1 VSGPSLEDVL
11 STRRVL
17 VCVGTGGVGKTTL
30 AAALAMRAAA
40 LGRSALVCTID
51 PARRLANALGL
62 TWLGNAPTE
71 VRPEVLGA
79 AGIHLQAP
87 LQAMMLDLKASWDD
101 LIERQAPPGER
112 DRILRN
118 RFYQTLSTALAGS
131 QEYIALERL
140 GQLRERSDAALIV
153 LDTPPAAHAVD
164 FLDAPSR
171 ILDFL
176 DNEAARWLLDPALRA
191 SRISL
196 RLARWGGGVAAKT
209 IGRIIG
215 GDTLEELAA
224 FLGAVSGMNERFRER
239 ARAVRS
245 LLSSPETGF
254 VQVAGASPERREEAL
269 RFQSVLTERGLQRD
283 AMVVNR
289 VQERPPASA
298 EAELQGLEEP
308 LRGTLARTLAEASAL
323 AERDR
328 MSIRL
333 LRERVAPV
341 PLLAVPR
348 FSSEIHDLRALW
360 RAGSYLLG
368 EAAIL

>member
-1 VSGPSLEDVL
+1 VNGPSLAEVL
-11 STRRVL
+11 GTRRVL
-17 VCVGTGGVGKTTL
+17 VCVGAGGVGKTTL
-30 AAALAMRAAA
+30 AAAVAMRAAA

-62 TWLGNAPTE
+62 TWLGNAPSE
-71 VRPEVLGA
+71 VQPEVLAA
-79 AGIHLQAP
+79 AGITLRAP
-87 LQAMMLDLKASWDD
+87 LQAMMLDLKASWDE
-101 LIERQAPPGER
+101 LIQRQAPPGQR
-112 DRILRN
+112 DRILQN
-118 RFYQTLSTALAGS
+118 RFYQTLSTVLAGS

-140 GQLRERSDAALIV
+140 GQLRERSNAELIV
-153 LDTPPAAHAVD
+153 LDTPPTAHALD

-176 DNEAARWLLDPALRA
+176 DNDAARWLLDPALRA

-224 FLGAVSGMNERFRER
+224 FLAAVSGMNENFRER
-239 ARAVRS
+239 ARAVRA
-245 LLSSPETGF
+245 LLASPETGF
-254 VQVAGASPERREEAL
+254 LLVAGASPERRGEAL
-269 RFQSVLTERGLQRD
+269 RFQAVLGDRGLQRD
-283 AMVVNR
+283 AVVVNR
-289 VQERPPASA
+289 VQEEPPPSA
-298 EAELQGLEEP
+298 EGELEGLTDP
-308 LRGTLARTLAEASAL
+308 LRGTLARTLSEARAL

-328 MSIRL
+328 LGIRV
-333 LRERVAPV
+333 LREGVAPV
-341 PLLAVPR
+341 PLIAVPR

>member
-1 VSGPSLEDVL
+1 MTGPSLESVL
-11 STRRVL
+11 TSRRVL
-17 VCVGTGGVGKTTL
+17 VCVGAGGVGKTTL

-40 LGRSALVCTID
+40 LGKSALVCTID

-71 VRPEVLGA
+71 VRPEVLSG
-79 AGIHLQAP
+79 AGITLAAP
-87 LQAMMLDLKASWDD
+87 LRAMMLDLKASWDE
-101 LIERQAPPGER
+101 LIQRQAPPGQRE
-112 DRILRN
+112 RILHN
-118 RFYQTLSTALAGS
+118 RFYQTLSTVLAGS

-140 GQLRERSDAALIV
+140 GQLRERSEADLIV
-153 LDTPPAAHAVD
+153 LDTPPTAHALD

-191 SRISL
+191 SRLSL
-196 RLARWGGGVAAKT
+196 RLAHWGGGVAAKT

-215 GDTLEELAA
+215 GDTLEELAG
-224 FLGAVSGMNERFRER
+224 FLGAVSEMNQGFRER
-239 ARAVRS
+239 ARAVRT

-254 VQVAGASPERREEAL
+254 ILVAGASPERREEAL
-269 RFQSVLTERGLQRD
+269 RFHTVLGDRGLQRD
-283 AMVVNR
+283 GLVVNR
-289 VQERPPASA
+289 VQEEPAASA
-298 EAELQGLEEP
+298 EGELAGLSEP
-308 LRGTLARTLAEASAL
+308 LRGALARTLGEARAL

-328 MSIRL
+328 LSVRL
-333 LRERVAPV
+333 LRDGTAPV
-341 PLLAVPR
+341 PLVAVPR
-348 FSSEIHDLRALW
+348 FPAEIHDLRALW

>member
-1 VSGPSLEDVL
+1 VNGPSLEEVL
-11 STRRVL
+11 RHRRVL
-17 VCVGTGGVGKTTL
+17 VCVGAGGVGKTTL
-30 AAALAMRAAA
+30 AAAVAMRAAA

-71 VRPEVLGA
+71 VSAEVLAG
-79 AGIHLQAP
+79 AGIRLAAP
-87 LQAMMLDLKASWDD
+87 LQ
-101 LIERQAPPGER
+101 
-112 DRILRN
+112 N

-140 GQLRERSDAALIV
+140 GQLRDRSDVQLIV
-153 LDTPPAAHAVD
+153 LDTPPTAHALD

-191 SRISL
+191 SRLSL
-196 RLARWGGGVAAKT
+196 RLAHWGGGVAAKT

-224 FLGAVSGMNERFRER
+224 FLGAVSGMNQGFRER
-239 ARAVRS
+239 ARAVRA
-245 LLSSPETGF
+245 LLASPETGF
-254 VQVAGASPERREEAL
+254 LLVAGASPERREEAL
-269 RFQSVLTERGLQRD
+269 RFHAVLGDRGLQRD
-283 AMVVNR
+283 GVVVNR
-289 VQERPPASA
+289 VQEQPPASA
-298 EAELQGLEEP
+298 ETELEGLPEP
-308 LRGTLARTLAEASAL
+308 LRGALARTLGEARAL

-328 MSIRL
+328 LSVRL
-333 LRERVAPV
+333 LRDGTAPV
-341 PLLAVPR
+341 PLVAVPR
-348 FSSEIHDLRALW
+348 FPSEIHDLRALW

>member
-1 VSGPSLEDVL
+1 MSGPSLAEVL
-11 STRRVL
+11 GTRRVL
-17 VCVGTGGVGKTTL
+17 VCVGAGGVGKTTL
-30 AAALAMRAAA
+30 AAAVALRAAA

-71 VRPEVLGA
+71 VQPEVLAGRGYHPPGA
-79 AGIHLQAP
+79 AAG
-87 LQAMMLDLKASWDD
+87 DD
-101 LIERQAPPGER
+101 AGPQGQLGRAHPAAGPAGQRE
-112 DRILRN
+112 RILQN
-118 RFYQTLSTALAGS
+118 RFYQTLSTVLAGS

-140 GQLRERSDAALIV
+140 GQLRERSDAELIV
-153 LDTPPAAHAVD
+153 LDTPPTAHALD

-191 SRISL
+191 GRISL
-196 RLARWGGGVAAKT
+196 RLAHWGGGVAAKT

-224 FLGAVSGMNERFRER
+224 FLAAVGGMNENFRER

-245 LLSSPETGF
+245 LLASPETGF
-254 VQVAGASPERREEAL
+254 LLVAGASSERRDEAL
-269 RFQSVLTERGLQRD
+269 RFQAVLGDRGLQRD
-283 AMVVNR
+283 AVVVNR
-289 VQERPPASA
+289 VQEEPPPSA
-298 EAELQGLEEP
+298 EGELEGLTDP
-308 LRGTLARTLAEASAL
+308 LRGALARTLSEARAL

-328 MSIRL
+328 LGIRV
-333 LRERVAPV
+333 LREGVAPV
-341 PLLAVPR
+341 PLIAVPR

>member
-1 VSGPSLEDVL
+1 MSGPSLEEVL
-11 STRRVL
+11 RTRRML
-17 VCVGTGGVGKTTL
+17 VCVGAGGVGKTTL
-30 AAALAMRAAA
+30 AAAVAMRAAA

-62 TWLGNAPTE
+62 TWLGNSPTE
-71 VRPEVLGA
+71 VRPEVLAA
-79 AGIHLQAP
+79 AGITLHAP
-87 LQAMMLDLKASWDD
+87 LQAMMLDLKASWDE
-101 LIERQAPPGER
+101 LIQRQAPPEQR
-112 DRILRN
+112 ERILQN

-140 GQLRERSDAALIV
+140 GQLRERSDAELIV
-153 LDTPPAAHAVD
+153 LDTPPTAHALD

-191 SRISL
+191 GRLSL

-215 GDTLEELAA
+215 GDTLEELAT
-224 FLGAVSGMNERFRER
+224 FLGAVSGMNETFRDR

-245 LLSSPETGF
+245 LLASPETGF
-254 VQVAGASPERREEAL
+254 LLVAGASPERREEAL
-269 RFQSVLTERGLQRD
+269 RFQAVLGDRGLQRD
-283 AMVVNR
+283 GVVVNR
-289 VQERPPASA
+289 VQVEPPPSA
-298 EAELQGLEEP
+298 GGELEGLSGP
-308 LRGTLARTLAEASAL
+308 LRATLARTLADARAL
-323 AERDR
+323 ADRDR
-328 MSIRL
+328 QGIQL
-333 LRERVAPV
+333 LTEGVAPV
-341 PLLAVPR
+341 PLIAVPR

>member
-1 VSGPSLEDVL
+1 VNGPSLEEVL
-11 STRRVL
+11 GTRRVL
-17 VCVGTGGVGKTTL
+17 VCVGAGGVGKTTL
-30 AAALAMRAAA
+30 AAAVAMRAAA

-71 VRPEVLGA
+71 VQPEVLAG
-79 AGIHLQAP
+79 AGITLRAP
-87 LQAMMLDLKASWDD
+87 LQAMMLDLKASWDE
-101 LIERQAPPGER
+101 LIQRQAPPGQR
-112 DRILRN
+112 DRILQN
-118 RFYQTLSTALAGS
+118 RFYQTLSTVLAGS

-140 GQLRERSDAALIV
+140 GQLRDRSNSELIV
-153 LDTPPAAHAVD
+153 LDTPPTAHALD

-224 FLGAVSGMNERFRER
+224 FLAAVSGMNENFRER

-245 LLSSPETGF
+245 LLASPETGF
-254 VQVAGASPERREEAL
+254 LLVTGASPERRSEAL
-269 RFQSVLTERGLQRD
+269 RFQAVLGDRGLQRD
-283 AMVVNR
+283 AVVVNR
-289 VQERPPASA
+289 VQEQPPPSA
-298 EAELQGLEEP
+298 EGELEGLTDP
-308 LRGTLARTLAEASAL
+308 LRGTLARTLSEARAL

-328 MSIRL
+328 LGIRV
-333 LRERVAPV
+333 LREGVAPV
-341 PLLAVPR
+341 PLIAVPR

>member
-1 VSGPSLEDVL
+1 V
-11 STRRVL
+11 
-17 VCVGTGGVGKTTL
+17 
-30 AAALAMRAAA
+30 
-40 LGRSALVCTID
+40 
-51 PARRLANALGL
+51 
-62 TWLGNAPTE
+62 
-71 VRPEVLGA
+71 
-79 AGIHLQAP
+79 
-87 LQAMMLDLKASWDD
+87 
-101 LIERQAPPGER
+101 
-112 DRILRN
+112 
-118 RFYQTLSTALAGS
+118 LAGS

-140 GQLRERSDAALIV
+140 GQLRERSDAQLIV
-153 LDTPPAAHAVD
+153 LDTPPTAHALD

-224 FLGAVSGMNERFRER
+224 FLGAVSGMNENFRER

-245 LLSSPETGF
+245 LLSSSETGF
-254 VQVAGASPERREEAL
+254 LLVAGASPERREEAL
-269 RFQSVLTERGLQRD
+269 RFQAVLGDRGLQRD
-283 AMVVNR
+283 GVVVNR
-289 VQERPPASA
+289 VQEQPAASA
-298 EAELQGLEEP
+298 EGELEGLRDP
-308 LRGTLARTLAEASAL
+308 LRGTLARTLAGARAL

-328 MSIRL
+328 HGVQV
-333 LRERVAPV
+333 LREGVSPV
-341 PLLAVPR
+341 PLIAVPR